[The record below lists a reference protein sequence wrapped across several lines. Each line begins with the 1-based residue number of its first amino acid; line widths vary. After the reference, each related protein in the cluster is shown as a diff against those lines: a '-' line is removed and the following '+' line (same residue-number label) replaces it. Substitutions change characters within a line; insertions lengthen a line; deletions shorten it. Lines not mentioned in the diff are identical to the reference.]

1 MPHISLAQIEVLRTL
16 LRRLSM
22 ENLDLGNDQVMIM
35 PTLSGA
41 GGRSER
47 ADEFIKRR
55 TARWREIWLE
65 RPLALLIA
73 DLGAMSGADGDGTTR
88 STGAA
93 GGSGTFGN
101 AERGPVL
108 NGVVAQG
115 ECITI
120 GNKEKSATVITNN
133 KHGEFVSAYGFGGSG
148 SGEGNIGSVSG
159 VDTPPPMKLGDTFTG
174 EVTDNTGKKFRIYGK
189 AEE

>member
-22 ENLDLGNDQVMIM
+22 ENLDLGNDQVMTITSF
-35 PTLSGA
+35 PGGGGGS

-65 RPLALLIA
+65 RPLAMLIA
-73 DLGAMSGADGDGTTR
+73 DLGATPETTR
-88 STGAA
+88 STGAEPGPVVGMPITTKEERDLQPKMQPGMPNA
-93 GGSGTFGN
+93 GGIDIPQQMKPGN
-101 AERGPVL
+101 
-108 NGVVAQG
+108 
-115 ECITI
+115 
-120 GNKEKSATVITNN
+120 
-133 KHGEFVSAYGFGGSG
+133 
-148 SGEGNIGSVSG
+148 
-159 VDTPPPMKLGDTFTG
+159 TFTG